1 MNNYSI
7 ISSVKN
13 GKLVRNRNKIQD
25 IIQSFEGKEIE
36 ISIKKKRRTRS
47 NPQNRYYWSC
57 VIPIVSDCIKEAF
70 GEIWTTEKTHEFLK
84 SKFLF
89 HESVNIDTGEILKTP
104 KSTTECSTVEFE
116 EYIMKIRQFLMEY
129 FETTL
134 PEPNSEI
141 TLNF

>member
-1 MNNYSI
+1 MNSYSI

-25 IIQSFEGKEIE
+25 IIQAFENQDVEIT
-36 ISIKKKRRTRS
+36 IKKKRKTRS

-57 VIPIVSDCIKEAF
+57 VVPITTECIKEAF
-70 GEIWTTEKTHEFLK
+70 GEVWTNEKTHEFLK
-84 SKFLF
+84 AKFLF
-89 HESVNIDTGEILKTP
+89 HESINHNTGEVVQTP

-116 EYIMKIRQFLMEY
+116 EYILQIRQFLLEY
-129 FETTL
+129 FNTDC

-141 TLNF
+141 TLNL